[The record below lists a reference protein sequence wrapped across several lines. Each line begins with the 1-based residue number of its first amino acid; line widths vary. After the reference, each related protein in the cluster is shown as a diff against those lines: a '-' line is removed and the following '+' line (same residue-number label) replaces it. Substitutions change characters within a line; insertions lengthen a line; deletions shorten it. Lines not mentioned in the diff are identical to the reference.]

1 MITNNNSFYSGYSK
15 VNKVEESGRKAN
27 IIVKI
32 VGASV
37 VVLIR
42 NSVILRYMIM

>member
-1 MITNNNSFYSGYSK
+1 MIANNNSFHSSYSK
-15 VNKVEESGRKAN
+15 VNKAEESGRKAN

-32 VGASV
+32 LGARV

-42 NSVILRYMIM
+42 NSVIL